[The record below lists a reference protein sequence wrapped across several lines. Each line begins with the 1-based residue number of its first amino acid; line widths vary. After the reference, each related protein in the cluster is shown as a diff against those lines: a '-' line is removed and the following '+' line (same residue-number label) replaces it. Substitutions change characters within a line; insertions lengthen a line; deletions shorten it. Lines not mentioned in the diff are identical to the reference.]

1 MNRKEFDMKKIALPL
16 LLAILMAALLASPA
30 LAEPQAA
37 PIAAPIAAPA
47 GTASPRDW
55 SKLAPD
61 GELLASAVKAE
72 AAILM
77 DAKTGKVLFE
87 KDADSKRFPASIT
100 KIMTCLVA
108 LDSGKPLSSIVT
120 ASKNLPKLP
129 ADASDIKLKTDEQMT
144 LEDLLYGLMLPSG
157 NDAANAIA
165 FFVCDGDIAAFVAKM
180 NEKAQALGMTGT
192 HWANTNG
199 LHDENHYTTARDM
212 AVLAAAAQ
220 KYPDFVKIVSTPHY
234 TLGPTNKTSTSR
246 EWKNT
251 NKLLDLSKEFG
262 YTYATGIKTGFTNPA
277 MYTLVSSAVKGDTT
291 LVAVVLHEKTGDN
304 RWPDS
309 VTMFEYGFTNYDT
322 LNLVELL
329 RDTPISADIL
339 NAAASDENKGK
350 LQLTLL
356 PKTQNAYITDKKD
369 VIAALKADPSQ
380 FTQDVQIA
388 KTAAPIKKDEVVGT
402 VKFAYNGGTVLECD
416 LLASRD
422 VAEMPTSAPS
432 SSIAANASA
441 SPGAP
446 VSAGASISPTQN
458 PAGNSGS
465 LGTTLIWIGA
475 VILLLLSALVTIR
488 IVNMSRRN
496 KKYRQ
501 YNYRQNGA
509 RLRR

>member
-1 MNRKEFDMKKIALPL
+1 MKKIALPL
-16 LLAILMAALLASPA
+16 LLAILLAAFLASPA
-30 LAEPQAA
+30 LAEPQAL
-37 PIAAPIAAPA
+37 PVPAPA

-61 GELLASAVKAE
+61 GELLATAVKAE
-72 AAILM
+72 AAILV

-87 KDADSKRFPASIT
+87 KDADTKRFPASIT
-100 KIMTCLVA
+100 KAMTCLVA

-120 ASKNLPKLP
+120 YNKKSMPKLP
-129 ADASDIKLKTDEQMT
+129 DDASDIKLVDGEQMT

-157 NDAANAIA
+157 ADAANAIA
-165 FFVCDGDIAAFVAKM
+165 YFVCDGDINAFIAKM
-180 NEKAQALGMTGT
+180 NEKAQELGMTST
-192 HWANTNG
+192 HFVNTHG
-199 LHDENHYTTARDM
+199 LHNDDHYSTARDL
-212 AVLAAAAQ
+212 AKLAAAVN
-220 KYPDFVKIVSTPHY
+220 KYPDIIKIVSTHKY
-234 TLGPTNKTSTSR
+234 TLGPTNKTNESR
-246 EWKNT
+246 VWKNT
-251 NKLLDLSKEFG
+251 NALINPDSEYG
-262 YTYATGIKTGFTNPA
+262 YTYATGIKTGFTSPA
-277 MYTLVSSAVKGDTT
+277 MYTLLSSAVKSDMT
-291 LVAVVLHEKTGDN
+291 LVAVVLHEDKSDN

-329 RDTPISADIL
+329 RGIPVSADIL
-339 NAAASDENKGK
+339 NAAASDETQGK

-369 VIAALKADPSQ
+369 VIAALKADTSQ
-380 FTQDVQIA
+380 FTQEVKLA
-388 KTAAPIKKDEVVGT
+388 KTLAPIKKDEVLGT
-402 VKFAYNGGTVLECD
+402 VTYSYNGNAVLEGD

-432 SSIAANASA
+432 ASVAANASA

-446 VSAGASISPTQN
+446 VSAGASVSPTGN
-458 PAGNSGS
+458 SAGNSGS
-465 LGTTLIWIGA
+465 LGTTLIWVGA
-475 VILLLLSALVTIR
+475 VILLLLAALVTIR

-501 YNYRQNGA
+501 YNYRQNGT